1 MMNSI
6 KSPLKRKSLADEVAE
21 RLQQDISAG
30 NYSIG
35 EKLPTEPELMQQFG
49 VGRSSIR
56 EAVRILANA
65 GFITVQQGLGTFVAS
80 KQATNDALAKKMQKA
95 QFEDL
100 NEVRSLL
107 EVKIAGKAA
116 LKRTTADIIQ
126 MKAFLKQRKIAGKQN
141 KPEACI
147 QADIDFHTSI
157 AVASQNEILVELYK
171 TIATHLKQSFIE
183 RYNDTTAFVETQ
195 GLHESLLQSI
205 IDKDE
210 KKAFA
215 FATRITT
222 R

>member
-1 MMNSI
+1 
-6 KSPLKRKSLADEVAE
+6 
-21 RLQQDISAG
+21 
-30 NYSIG
+30 
-35 EKLPTEPELMQQFG
+35 MQQFG

-65 GFITVQQGLGTFVAS
+65 GFINVQQGLGTFVAS
-80 KQATNDALAKKMQKA
+80 KQATNDALGKKMQKA

-116 LKRTTADIIQ
+116 LKRTAVDITQ
-126 MKAFLKQRKIAGKQN
+126 MKTFLKQRKVTGTEN
-141 KPEACI
+141 KPEECI

-157 AVASQNEILVELYK
+157 AIASQNEILVELYK

-183 RYNDTTAFVETQ
+183 RYSDTSAFVETQ
-195 GLHESLLQSI
+195 HLHESLLQSI

-210 KKAFA
+210 KKALA

>member
-1 MMNSI
+1 MMNQA
-6 KSPLKRKSLADEVAE
+6 KSLLKRKSLADEVAE

-49 VGRSSIR
+49 VGRSSVR

-65 GFITVQQGLGTFVAS
+65 GFINVQQGLGTFVAS
-80 KQATNDALAKKMQKA
+80 RQATNDAFTKKMQKA

-116 LKRTTADIIQ
+116 LKRTATDIAQ
-126 MKAFLKQRKIAGKQN
+126 MKTFLKQRKIAGKKNQ
-141 KPEACI
+141 PEICI

-157 AVASQNEILVELYK
+157 AIASQNEILVELYK

-183 RYNDTTAFVETQ
+183 RYSDTSVFVETQ
-195 GLHESLLQSI
+195 DLHESLLQSI

-210 KKAFA
+210 KKALA